1 MGASIDNFWAR
12 GFPLA
17 LIQDEHTQGKIAFN
31 TDLLFPTNNK
41 EIGIIQFLVDG
52 NPDIDAIDRVSKP
65 LTMIFA
71 IMGQFNY
78 TDRSYCGGCCSIF

>member
-41 EIGIIQFLVDG
+41 EIGINVI
-52 NPDIDAIDRVSKP
+52 PDIDAIDRVSKP
-65 LTMIFA
+65 LPMIFA
-71 IMGQFNY
+71 VMGQFNY